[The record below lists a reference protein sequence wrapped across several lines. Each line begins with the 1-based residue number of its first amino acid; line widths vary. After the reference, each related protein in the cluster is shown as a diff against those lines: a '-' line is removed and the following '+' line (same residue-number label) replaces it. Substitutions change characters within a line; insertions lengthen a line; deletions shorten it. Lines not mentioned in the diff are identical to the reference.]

1 MPILGALAAS
11 SIVFSAAYSIY
22 LFNRVAFG
30 GSFSL
35 FFKDNFIDLSKR
47 EFSILLT
54 LALFMVLFG
63 IYPNVILDGIHY
75 GVSGL
80 IYSYSELSTLTST
93 NN

>member
-1 MPILGALAAS
+1 MEVWLRLNKKLNNKLFKNLS
-11 SIVFSAAYSIY
+11 YNVF
-22 LFNRVAFG
+22 FQE
-30 GSFSL
+30 SF
-35 FFKDNFIDLSKR
+35 FDLSKR